1 MSTLD
6 PVQVRAL
13 DPSDREWKREQLE
26 RWEAARVVS
35 RGKVYDVL
43 TLPGFVAERGE
54 KRVGLLTY
62 HIEGD
67 QCEVV
72 TLHSL
77 VQSIGAGSALLAT
90 AQVMAR
96 EAGCKRL
103 WLITTNDNLHAL
115 RFYQRRGMHIAAV
128 HVNALDATRRIKPE
142 VPLMGMDGIP
152 LRDEIE
158 LEIML

>member
-1 MSTLD
+1 MSTPD
-6 PVQVRAL
+6 PIQVRAL
-13 DPSDREWKREQLE
+13 DASDRDWKRARLE
-26 RWEAARVVS
+26 DWEAVRVVS
-35 RGKVYDVL
+35 CGEVHDVL
-43 TLPGFVAERGE
+43 TLPGFVAMRGDE
-54 KRVGLLTY
+54 RVGLLTY
-62 HIEGD
+62 HIAGD

-72 TLHSL
+72 TLHSV
-77 VQSIGAGSALLAT
+77 VQNVGAGSALMAA

-128 HVNALDATRRIKPE
+128 HVDALEETRRIKPE